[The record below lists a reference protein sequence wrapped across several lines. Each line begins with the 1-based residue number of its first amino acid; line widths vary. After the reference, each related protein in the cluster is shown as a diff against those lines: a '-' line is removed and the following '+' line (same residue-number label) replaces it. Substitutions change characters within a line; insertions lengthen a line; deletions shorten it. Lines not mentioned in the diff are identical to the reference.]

1 MAKMTRV
8 LVPLP
13 QELLDEIDAQLGLVP
28 RAAWLRE
35 AAQEKLAREVTAG
48 ENLHAASAVPAG
60 LDRDR

>member
-1 MAKMTRV
+1 MAKMIRV

-13 QELLDEIDAQLGLVP
+13 QDLLDAIDERCGLIP

-35 AAQEKLAREVTAG
+35 AAKEKLAREVTASAH
-48 ENLHAASAVPAG
+48 LHPASAVPAE